1 MSLQRYVRQ
10 LKPIQENKTD
20 YVNKVQMLSEGSTEA
35 AKEME
40 YLLVHVANGRIPPA
54 KKKFKNLKPYA
65 QKNGFKKPEDL
76 GKKILQNAGL
86 SGRSGSMV
94 DAQPVN
100 KPTWKGSNTT
110 PKTDIIIDKKL
121 GEEIIKSKRNDLDA
135 TFDKQSN
142 DTMTP
147 AKLTIL
153 QRSRSFY
160 IRDELL
166 KLGYDAIKT
175 KEGYTLL
182 RHHQFLPTELVKGR
196 GIRNSTRRSIKR
208 KGGEVEIARAAR
220 EPDERIDKLTG
231 LPYDRQ
237 AGTAYIDVEDRSKR
251 LPLQNGAEVN
261 ISHLRGS
268 GAIAQLSDCVIA
280 LERNQQ
286 AEDKTE
292 ANTTRIRILKSRH
305 TGEVG
310 LAGNLLYD
318 SISGRL
324 VETEFTNTLIDDI
337 PF

>member
-100 KPTWKGSNTT
+100 NPTWKGSNTT

-196 GIRNSTRRSIKR
+196 GIRNSTRRRLQEGGRIKMATAGDVYRFIMDSVRKANTAIDAELNTAKERSKYIYDGLIQRGWSPEAAAGMLGNFAKESGDTFRHNVVQGELYGGTPIVYTQEDIDKGIINRATGELKTSDDIGKPKKGMISIK
-208 KGGEVEIARAAR
+208 
-220 EPDERIDKLTG
+220 
-231 LPYDRQ
+231 
-237 AGTAYIDVEDRSKR
+237 
-251 LPLQNGAEVN
+251 
-261 ISHLRGS
+261 
-268 GAIAQLSDCVIA
+268 
-280 LERNQQ
+280 
-286 AEDKTE
+286 
-292 ANTTRIRILKSRH
+292 
-305 TGEVG
+305 
-310 LAGNLLYD
+310 
-318 SISGRL
+318 
-324 VETEFTNTLIDDI
+324 TL
-337 PF
+337 